1 MLKDKIAIITGAVRG
16 IGFGIAK
23 KFAENGC
30 HIVLNVHPD
39 QHEDGINQAKRIQDF
54 GVTCHAVA
62 ADVSDSKQVAGL
74 VKKAIDAFGK
84 IDILVNNAAVAP
96 HPKSVID
103 IPEEEWDLVLAV
115 NLKGAFLFCKE
126 VGPYMKQARYG
137 RIINI
142 SATSGLTPTIRDAH
156 YNSSKAAL
164 NMLTKDVAL
173 EFGPFNV
180 TVNSI
185 CPGIIRTELTEGVC
199 PPGVDKTEFF
209 ASITKVNIP
218 MERPGYPEDV
228 ANAALFFASDLASY
242 VTGETLLV
250 AGGAP
255 LSRARIPE

>member
-1 MLKDKIAIITGAVRG
+1 MLKDRVAIITGAVRG
-16 IGFGIAK
+16 IGLGIAK

-39 QHEDGINQAKRIQDF
+39 QSEEGVKKAKDIEGL
-54 GVTCHAVA
+54 GVTCMSVG
-62 ADVSDSKQVAGL
+62 ADISDSKQVADL
-74 VKKAIDAFGK
+74 VRKTIGTFGK
-84 IDILVNNAAVAP
+84 TDILVNNAAVAP

-115 NLKGAFLFCKE
+115 NLKGAFLLCKE
-126 VGPYMKQARYG
+126 VSPFMKQAGYG

-142 SATSGLTPTIRDAH
+142 SATSGIAPTIRDAH
-156 YNSSKAAL
+156 YNSSKAGL
-164 NMLTKDVAL
+164 NMLTKDVAVEL
-173 EFGPFNV
+173 APFNV

-185 CPGIIRTELTEGVC
+185 CPGIIRTELTESVV

-255 LSRARIPE
+255 LFRARIPE